1 MDIMKLGTQLLA
13 SKLGGSSANTDSN
26 ALSGALSGLLGGSG
40 NNLDVGQ
47 LVSKFATKGDLSSA
61 LGSWLGDGDNEEIS
75 EQQVEGIFGAD
86 KIQEMASQLG
96 ADQSEVLA
104 GLKDALPQMVDKSS
118 SAGSLLDSVGGIS
131 GLAGLASK
139 FLK

>member
-1 MDIMKLGTQLLA
+1 MDIMKLGAQLLA
-13 SKLGGSSANTDSN
+13 AKLGNNANSDMVQSAIGSLLGNDSGN
-26 ALSGALSGLLGGSG
+26 GIDLGNLVSGLQGGGLG
-40 NNLDVGQ
+40 NIVE
-47 LVSKFATKGDLSSA
+47 
-61 LGSWLGDGDNEEIS
+61 SWLGDGDNEEIS

>member
-61 LGSWLGDGDNEEIS
+61 LGSWLGDGDNAPIS
-75 EQQVEGIFGAD
+75 DDAVESVLGAD
-86 KIQEMASQLG
+86 KISEFANKLG
-96 ADQSEVLA
+96 VDKATATSSLSSI
-104 GLKDALPQMVDKSS
+104 LPSLIDKSS
-118 SAGSLLDSVGGIS
+118 SGGKLMDNAGDLLGM
-131 GLAGLASK
+131 AKK
-139 FLK
+139 FF

>member
-1 MDIMKLGTQLLA
+1 MDIMKLGAQLLA
-13 SKLGGSSANTDSN
+13 EKLGNNANSDMVQSAIGSLLGNSN
-26 ALSGALSGLLGGSG
+26 GNGGIDLGSLVSGLQGDGLG
-40 NNLDVGQ
+40 NIVE
-47 LVSKFATKGDLSSA
+47 
-61 LGSWLGDGDNEEIS
+61 SWLGDGDNEEIS

-96 ADQSEVLA
+96 ADQSDILS